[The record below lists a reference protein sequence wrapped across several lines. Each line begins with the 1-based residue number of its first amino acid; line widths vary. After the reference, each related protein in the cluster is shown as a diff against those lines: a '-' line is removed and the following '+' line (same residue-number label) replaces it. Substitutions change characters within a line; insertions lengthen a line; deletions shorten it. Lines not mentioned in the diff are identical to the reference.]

1 MRNLIE
7 NHLEELGIAI
17 IKIDNNYMVVK
28 DAEVVY
34 YCGEDYSSCL
44 RYIHDVLLEGK
55 WHWRD
60 KNGLGKCINN
70 LANYTNDI

>member
-7 NHLEELGIAI
+7 NRLEELGMAI

-44 RYIHDVLLEGK
+44 RYICVYGYKHSAELCGSPEGYIP
-55 WHWRD
+55 RREIR
-60 KNGLGKCINN
+60 CPYRN
-70 LANYTNDI
+70 L

>member
-44 RYIHDVLLEGK
+44 RYIHDILLEG
-55 WHWRD
+55 R
-60 KNGLGKCINN
+60 
-70 LANYTNDI
+70 

>member
-17 IKIDNNYMVVK
+17 IKIDNKYMVVK

-34 YCGEDYSSCL
+34 YCWEDYSSWL
-44 RYIHDVLLEGK
+44 KYIHDVLLEG
-55 WHWRD
+55 
-60 KNGLGKCINN
+60 
-70 LANYTNDI
+70 

>member
-1 MRNLIE
+1 MRNSIE
-7 NHLEELGIAI
+7 SRLEELGMAK
-17 IKIDNNYMVVK
+17 IKIDNSYMEVK

-55 WHWRD
+55 WWED
-60 KNGLGKCINN
+60 KNETYNFMW
-70 LANYTNDI
+70 

>member
-1 MRNLIE
+1 MRNSIE
-7 NHLEELGIAI
+7 NRLEELGMAI
-17 IKIDNNYMVVK
+17 IKIDNSYMVVK

-60 KNGLGKCINN
+60 KNGLGKRINN
-70 LANYTNDI
+70 LASYTNDI